1 MADRVR
7 IQLNDMQ
14 AMLAQIVEQQQTKRS
29 DMMTADQTKAAL
41 NVVADAT
48 VAYAKNIEDRLR
60 EAINVI
66 QTQELPKLAMSIVE
80 LRSEVDLMRRGV
92 AGPVAASP
100 MAAMA
105 AMPIAQAQG
114 SKKLTKKPA
123 AGKKKP
129 VRKLQT
135 VYEQHAPEMWY

>member
-14 AMLAQIVEQQQTKRS
+14 AMLAQVVEQTKEKRS
-29 DMMTADQTKAAL
+29 ETMNAAEIKVAL
-41 NVVADAT
+41 NSVADYT
-48 VAYAKNIEDRLR
+48 KNVEDRLR

-66 QTQELPKLAMSIVE
+66 QTQEIPKLAMSIVE

-92 AGPVAASP
+92 ASAVPAA
-100 MAAMA
+100 AAA
-105 AMPIAQAQG
+105 APPAMPVTQG
-114 SKKLTKKPA
+114 GKKPTKKPA